1 MTDHNNTPKLKIRV
15 NPNEATVKAVREAL
29 EETGGYCPCALFKTV
44 DTKCMCKDF
53 REQIAKGI
61 PGKCHC
67 ELYEGVLVE

>member
-1 MTDHNNTPKLKIRV
+1 MTDHKNTPKLKIRV

-29 EETGGYCPCALFKTV
+29 EETGGYCPCALFKTD

-67 ELYEGVLVE
+67 GLYEGVLEE